1 MFFNKNIKTETTQ
14 TMIRF
19 VLIFTKV
26 HDFYAK
32 GKKSMRWDFS
42 VEKGKKINTKAGL
55 P

>member
-19 VLIFTKV
+19 VLISPKV

-32 GKKSMRWDFS
+32 EKK
-42 VEKGKKINTKAGL
+42 A
-55 P
+55 